1 MVPTLTLS
9 RKIQS
14 FVVALIFLIAS
25 CIFFYVPT
33 RQRILL
39 TEEFKQK
46 VEALA
51 ETVQLGMSIGL
62 SSGDMTAI
70 PKVLDFAK
78 SNASTRFVVIV
89 SEGTT
94 FASVPEKFQYS
105 PELEKSD
112 TLIIVKKPLKTDA
125 INGDIIVGCS
135 TASIEAKTNEARSQ
149 AIMLALGLMFLG
161 IVAAWLLTRT
171 IVTPI
176 RRLSIAAEKVG
187 QGDLTQIVEVCTD
200 DEIGKLAHAFNQMVC
215 RLRELVASVN
225 EQHEYLSGSIQTM
238 LLSVD
243 SLSNGDLT
251 QKVPI
256 GQNDDIGHLF
266 SAYNDAVSQIR
277 HMVEQVIAS
286 VSATVSASEQITTIS
301 NATTYD
307 IQEQSLQIKTVS
319 VAMEEMASTVQHS
332 SQQAVLAA

>member
-1 MVPTLTLS
+1 
-9 RKIQS
+9 
-14 FVVALIFLIAS
+14 
-25 CIFFYVPT
+25 
-33 RQRILL
+33 
-39 TEEFKQK
+39 
-46 VEALA
+46 
-51 ETVQLGMSIGL
+51 
-62 SSGDMTAI
+62 
-70 PKVLDFAK
+70 
-78 SNASTRFVVIV
+78 
-89 SEGTT
+89 
-94 FASVPEKFQYS
+94 
-105 PELEKSD
+105 
-112 TLIIVKKPLKTDA
+112 
-125 INGDIIVGCS
+125 
-135 TASIEAKTNEARSQ
+135 
-149 AIMLALGLMFLG
+149 
-161 IVAAWLLTRT
+161 
-171 IVTPI
+171 
-176 RRLSIAAEKVG
+176 
-187 QGDLTQIVEVCTD
+187 
-200 DEIGKLAHAFNQMVC
+200 MVC